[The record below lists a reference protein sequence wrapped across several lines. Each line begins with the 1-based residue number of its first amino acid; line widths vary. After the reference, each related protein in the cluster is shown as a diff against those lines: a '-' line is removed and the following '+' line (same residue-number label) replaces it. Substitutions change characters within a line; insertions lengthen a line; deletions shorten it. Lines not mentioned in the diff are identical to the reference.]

1 MADIEVHF
9 SKLVIFS
16 NNIQSLICGLVGL
29 LYLVLNEFGILCFIS
44 GWSELAY
51 FLAAV
56 FLSAFDFSETSP
68 ACLFCSDIFAFDHI
82 FDLT

>member
-29 LYLVLNEFGILCFIS
+29 LYLVLNELEFYVFSSLDDLEMIFI
-44 GWSELAY
+44 
-51 FLAAV
+51 AAV
-56 FLSAFDFSETSP
+56 SFYQHFDFSETFS
-68 ACLFCSDIFAFDHI
+68 AC
-82 FDLT
+82 